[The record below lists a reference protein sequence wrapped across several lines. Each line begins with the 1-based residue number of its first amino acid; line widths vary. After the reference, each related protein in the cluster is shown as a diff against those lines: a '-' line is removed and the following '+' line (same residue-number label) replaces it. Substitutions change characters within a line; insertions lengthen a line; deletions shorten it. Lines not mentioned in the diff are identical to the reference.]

1 MNDLQKS
8 INITFFGDSI
18 CVGQGV
24 SISNSWVAQLNNELK
39 ELYSEHKLIISNSSV
54 NGRTSREALLDM
66 PYHIQSQPIDI
77 LVVQF
82 GLNDCNYWVSD
93 GGLPRVSLQSYISNM
108 MEIVQRAF
116 GSVIEKVIVNNNH
129 PTDKSN
135 MDFGS
140 QDITYQESNKLY
152 SKSLASEFEKLKM
165 PNLYFVN
172 TYEKVEQSVVEKNK
186 DLRDILSLDGLHL
199 SEEGHLLYLEIMHSV
214 LKNCIDGLAQAKQ
227 K

>member
-82 GLNDCNYWVSD
+82 GLKIVTTGYQMV
-93 GGLPRVSLQSYISNM
+93 VSL
-108 MEIVQRAF
+108 ELVC
-116 GSVIEKVIVNNNH
+116 NH
-129 PTDKSN
+129 IFRT
-135 MDFGS
+135 
-140 QDITYQESNKLY
+140 
-152 SKSLASEFEKLKM
+152 
-165 PNLYFVN
+165 
-172 TYEKVEQSVVEKNK
+172 
-186 DLRDILSLDGLHL
+186 
-199 SEEGHLLYLEIMHSV
+199 
-214 LKNCIDGLAQAKQ
+214 
-227 K
+227 